1 MASLSNDN
9 LIDVRFYDEAHSE
22 ASSSALL
29 GINLGTPAKT
39 LVDIVGSLGSK
50 DALFVSDGKIL
61 QKTSAGSIVDLHLGV
76 GSGTGSTASL
86 VNVDG
91 NLFGRGSDGKL
102 IDLGL
107 DVGKGGIIT
116 ADIGTGVGGTPTT
129 SGIDLQTHG
138 TDVYRFLNTKTGV
151 HFYTASEGEKINI
164 VATIPTLKY
173 EGAAFQASTVTTD
186 GPQVFRFYNTDTKTH
201 FFTASTTER
210 DAIIKD
216 PHSYKFEG
224 AAYTAYANDGGGQH
238 EALYRF
244 FNTDTGTHFYTANQ
258 TEVAQVKAV
267 MPHMN
272 FEGVAYYVDAL

>member
-1 MASLSNDN
+1 MDALNNDN
-9 LIDVRFYDEAHSE
+9 LIDIRFYDETHSE
-22 ASSSALL
+22 GSSAALL
-29 GINLGTPAKT
+29 GINLGAPAKT
-39 LVDIVGSLGSK
+39 LVDILGSLSAK
-50 DALFVSDGKIL
+50 DSLVVSDGKVL
-61 QKTSAGSIVDLHLGV
+61 QKTSAGALVDLHLSV
-76 GSGTGSTASL
+76 GSGTSSTSSL

-116 ADIGTGVGGTPTT
+116 ADIGAGGGGATSTG
-129 SGIDLQTHG
+129 GINLPTHG
-138 TDVYRFLNTKTGV
+138 ADVYRFFNTKTGV
-151 HFYTASEGEKINI
+151 HFYTASDSEKVNI
-164 VATIPTLKY
+164 VATSPTLKY
-173 EGAAFQASTVTTD
+173 EGAAFQASTGTAD

-201 FFTASTTER
+201 FFTASATER

-224 AAYTAYANDGGGQH
+224 AAYTGYANDGGGQH
-238 EALYRF
+238 QALYRF

-272 FEGVAYYVDAL
+272 FEGVAYYVDAI